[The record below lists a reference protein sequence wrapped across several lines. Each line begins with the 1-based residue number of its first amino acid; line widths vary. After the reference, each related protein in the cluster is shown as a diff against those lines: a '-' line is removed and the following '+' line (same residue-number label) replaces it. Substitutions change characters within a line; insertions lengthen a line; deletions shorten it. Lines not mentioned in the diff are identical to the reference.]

1 MTGTLTEATQ
11 ETAVLE
17 LHKKF
22 LEDAGPAHPALAPLR
37 ESAIRRFEL
46 LKFPHKKHE
55 MYSFVN
61 TQELAGTAFKLAKP
75 SPIDTD
81 FIQSR
86 IYPQSKNSVLVFV
99 DGFYQES
106 LSDLSGLGSSLTIK
120 PLSAAMADSKIKQYL
135 LDTLEEENDVFAA
148 LNSAFLSDGI
158 VLDVAAKS
166 QLEMPLQIIYMS
178 NGATSGPVTSYPRL
192 LVQLGTLA
200 ELKVIVNYIGAGDDY
215 FINGV
220 QDFLVGEG
228 AGVTFSQFQCDTPHS
243 WHFSKT
249 RVQLQRDSRFIS
261 TNACSGSRLARLHYE
276 MHLKEEGAELELNSA
291 SVLVDDDQAH
301 NFVRIHHEAP
311 HCTSRQRFKNVINDR
326 GRSSV
331 DGTVI
336 VNRGAQLTNADQL
349 LNNLMLSDDGRA
361 DNKPN
366 LMIFAD
372 DVKCTHG
379 VTVGQIN
386 EDQMFYLN
394 TRGLSA
400 ESARTLLTTSFVESV
415 LQSIPF
421 PDLLEDVNR
430 VLLKKLEAD
439 RA

>member
-11 ETAVLE
+11 ESAVLE

-55 MYSFVN
+55 MFSFVN
-61 TQELAGTAFKLAKP
+61 TQALAGTPFKLARP
-75 SPIDTD
+75 SPIDAD
-81 FIQSR
+81 LIQSR

-106 LSDLSGLGSSLTIK
+106 LSDLSGLGSSLKIQ

-135 LDTLEEENDVFAA
+135 SDTLEEENDVFAV

-158 VLDVAAKS
+158 VLDVAAQS
-166 QLEMPLQIIYMS
+166 QFEMPLQIIYMS
-178 NGATSGPVTSYPRL
+178 HGASSGPVTSYPRL
-192 LVQLGTLA
+192 LVQLGALA

-215 FINGV
+215 FVNAV

-249 RVQLQRDSRFIS
+249 RVQLQRDSRFLAI
-261 TNACSGSRLARLHYE
+261 NACSGNRLARLHYE
-276 MHLKEEGAELELNSA
+276 MHLKEEGAELVLNNA

-311 HCTSRQRFKNVINDR
+311 HTTSHQHFKNVINDR
-326 GRSSV
+326 GQSSV

-336 VNRGAQLTNADQL
+336 VNRGAQLTNAHQL
-349 LNNLMLSDDGRA
+349 LNNLMLSDDARA
-361 DNKPN
+361 DSKPN

-379 VTVGQIN
+379 ATVGQIN
-386 EDQMFYLN
+386 EDQLFYLS

-400 ESARTLLTTSFVESV
+400 ETAKTLLTTSFVESII
-415 LQSIPF
+415 QAIPF
-421 PDLLEDVNR
+421 PDLVADIQR
-430 VLLKKLEAD
+430 VLLKKLEAR